1 MKKKSPETRMVMVRA
16 EIHTVRNYP
25 ASVPISPVMTDEEI
39 KQAAIDMV
47 KQYSIPPYF
56 VPKGEELR
64 FSAMGFAPENV
75 EHKNVKSPF
84 SKK

>member
-1 MKKKSPETRMVMVRA
+1 MKKKSPETRTVMVRA
-16 EIHTVRNYP
+16 EIHIARSYP
-25 ASVPISPVMTDEEI
+25 VSVPISPIMTDEEI

-47 KQYSIPPYF
+47 KQYSIPAYF
-56 VPKGEELR
+56 IPKGEELR
-64 FSAMGFAPENV
+64 LYAVGFATENV